1 MTITMTKREHGD
13 SVVCVRSAARRIR
26 SFGLRAVVLLVA
38 AACAGSPNEPIE
50 GELPDE
56 PIEGGV
62 NEITELPRALSVA
75 EVEIMG
81 AGNRFAFD
89 LLGQVNSPGENLFLS
104 PFSASMALGMT
115 MNGAAGDT
123 WSQMREVLGLG
134 GLTEEEI
141 NAAYASLMEL
151 LVGLDPAVETAVGNS
166 VWIRLGFPVYAD
178 FLAVVSEF
186 FDAEAEELD
195 FNSPEAPERIN
206 GWVEAATNGHIED
219 MVPAPIPPKVVAY
232 LINAIYFKAPWQFPA
247 DPADTQSEPFHLDD
261 GSVVT
266 VPLMSFENNFLYMAN
281 DRFEAVDLPYGGGA
295 FSMTV
300 LVPRQGVSVDDL
312 AASLDVAQWE
322 DVVSGFHETRFSF
335 FLPRFQMD
343 YERELNDDLKA
354 LGMVDAFDDAY
365 ADFTRLSPVRVH
377 ISEVKQKSWV
387 EVNEEGTEAAAAT
400 VVVIADSAFPDVRA
414 DRPFLFFIRER
425 LSGAILFAGKI
436 ASPPVAPVD

>member
-1 MTITMTKREHGD
+1 MTMTKREHGD
-13 SVVCVRSAARRIR
+13 SVVCVRSAGRRIR

-56 PIEGGV
+56 PIEGELPDEPI
-62 NEITELPRALSVA
+62 EITELPRELSAA
-75 EVEIMG
+75 EIEIMG

-89 LLGQVNSPGENLFLS
+89 ILGQVNSPGENLFLS

-195 FNSPEAPERIN
+195 FNSPEALERIN

-219 MVPAPIPPKVVAY
+219 MVRAPIPRKVVAY

-247 DPADTQSEPFHLDD
+247 DPADTQSEPFYLDD

-266 VPLMSFENNFLYMAN
+266 VPLMSLEGDFPYLAN
-281 DRFEAVDLPYGGGA
+281 DRFQAVDLPYGGGA

-300 LVPRQGVSVDDL
+300 LIPHRGVSVDDL

-322 DVVSGFHETRFSF
+322 EVVSGLHDTRLSF

-343 YERELNDDLKA
+343 YERTLNGDLEA
-354 LGMVDAFDDAY
+354 LGMVDAFDDA
-365 ADFTRLSPVRVH
+365 ADFTRLSPVGVS
-377 ISEVKQKSWV
+377 ISEVRQKSWV

-400 VVVIADSAFPDVRA
+400 VVALAVSAPRQVRA

-436 ASPPVAPVD
+436 ASPPVD

>member
-1 MTITMTKREHGD
+1 MMSIFAL
-13 SVVCVRSAARRIR
+13 RSPYPSARRIR
-26 SFGLRAVVLLVA
+26 SFGLGAVVLLVA
-38 AACAGSPNEPIE
+38 TACAGSPNEPIE

-56 PIEGGV
+56 PIEGELPDEPI
-62 NEITELPRALSVA
+62 EITELPRELSAA

-115 MNGAAGDT
+115 MNGAAGET

-141 NAAYASLMEL
+141 NTAYASLMEL

-166 VWIRLGFPVYAD
+166 VWTRLGFPVYAD

-195 FNSPEAPERIN
+195 FNSPEASERIN

-219 MVPAPIPPKVVAY
+219 MVPAQIPGNVVAY

-266 VPLMSFENNFLYMAN
+266 VPLMSLEGDFPYLWN

-300 LVPRQGVSVDDL
+300 LLPRQGLSVDDL

-322 DVVSGFHETRFSF
+322 EVVSGLHETGLSF
-335 FLPRFQMD
+335 FLPRFRMD
-343 YERELNDDLKA
+343 YKRELNGDLKA
-354 LGMVDAFDDAY
+354 LGMVDAFDDA
-365 ADFTRLSPVRVH
+365 DFTRLSPVKGVH

-400 VVVIADSAFPDVRA
+400 VVVLIDSTPHEIRA

-436 ASPPVAPVD
+436 ASPPAD